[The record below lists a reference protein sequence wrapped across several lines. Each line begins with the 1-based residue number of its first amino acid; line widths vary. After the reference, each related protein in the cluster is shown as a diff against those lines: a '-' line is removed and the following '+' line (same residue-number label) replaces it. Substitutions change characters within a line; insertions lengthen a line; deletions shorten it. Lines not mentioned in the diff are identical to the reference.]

1 MRCPTPGFMMAES
14 SLGKFCSAVSARW
27 WSLTSLTRSVNE
39 VEIHVDVD
47 LGKAVNKAGRDSQK
61 FKVIIRPSCKINMA
75 VLKAYL
81 SNKAGW
87 DTKVLE
93 CMSKCFD

>member
-1 MRCPTPGFMMAES
+1 MMVES

-39 VEIHVDVD
+39 VEIRVSVD
-47 LGKAVNKAGRDSQK
+47 LGKAVGKPKRPNQE
-61 FKVIIRPSCKINMA
+61 FMVIIRPSCKISMA

-81 SNKAGW
+81 SNKASW

>member
-27 WSLTSLTRSVNE
+27 WSLTSITRSVNE
-39 VEIHVDVD
+39 AEIHVKVD
-47 LGKAVNKAGRDSQK
+47 LGKAGRESQK
-61 FKVIIRPSCKINMA
+61 FTVIIRPSCKINMA

-81 SNKAGW
+81 SNKASW

-93 CMSKCFD
+93 CMSKCID